1 MRSNEEFY
9 CLPKLEY
16 ANRKRGPKKKSDSTT
31 AEVEAESDP
40 LSDIDTTIPERSE
53 PVGDEIAAV
62 ESLDAAKTKFSFMND
77 SDDEAKPDTADAAET
92 KTNIIQVNNE
102 IPEDLHPQK
111 ASEESEPAREDAKM
125 EA

>member
-1 MRSNEEFY
+1 MKSFIACQSLSMSIESEG
-9 CLPKLEY
+9 
-16 ANRKRGPKKKSDSTT
+16 RKRSQTRPQLKWKPNRTRCQTLTQQYLNG
-31 AEVEAESDP
+31 
-40 LSDIDTTIPERSE
+40 LS
-53 PVGDEIAAV
+53 
-62 ESLDAAKTKFSFMND
+62 LWKTKFSFMND

-125 EA
+125 EAERS

>member
-1 MRSNEEFY
+1 M
-9 CLPKLEY
+9 
-16 ANRKRGPKKKSDSTT
+16 
-31 AEVEAESDP
+31 
-40 LSDIDTTIPERSE
+40 
-53 PVGDEIAAV
+53 GDEIAVV

-111 ASEESEPAREDAKM
+111 ASEESEPASNMIHLQSQSRRISHNFFK
-125 EA
+125 